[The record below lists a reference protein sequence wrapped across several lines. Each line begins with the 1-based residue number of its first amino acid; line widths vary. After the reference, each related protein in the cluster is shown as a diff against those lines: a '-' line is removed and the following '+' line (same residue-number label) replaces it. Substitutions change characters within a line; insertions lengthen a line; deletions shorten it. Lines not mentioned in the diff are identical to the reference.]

1 MFQITPY
8 NKILLTLGD
17 TAAFTVEIVD
27 DEGKAY
33 IPAEGDILKLV
44 VYNST
49 EVVIEKEADYVD
61 GAFVIALDSEY
72 TEALTPGY
80 YDYKIV
86 LLGEDDTQYTVIIP
100 SIFELM
106 GAEPSDIPD
115 EQDDEKEKEDES

>member
-17 TAAFTVEIVD
+17 TAPFNVFIVD

-33 IPAEGDILKLV
+33 KPAEGDILKLV

-61 GAFVIALDSEY
+61 GVFVIVLDSED

-80 YDYKIV
+80 YDYKVV
-86 LLGEDDTQYTVIIP
+86 LLGDGTQYTVIIP
-100 SIFELM
+100 SIFELL
-106 GAEPSDIPD
+106 GAEPSDISD
-115 EQDDEKEKEDES
+115 EQDDEKEKEPQ